1 MQKRISNLSRLLVL
15 ASTLTAAG
23 WAQAATATAT
33 IGLSATVTSNCTIA
47 TAPVAFGAYDPI
59 LGSNITAEGSVTV
72 ACTRN
77 ATGLW
82 VGLDTGAN
90 AVGGVRKLLGAAASD
105 KLEYSIMQPV
115 SSAVGAACPAYS
127 AGTAWSS
134 TSGTALQLTVP
145 TTKAA
150 RTYKVCGQIAQGQ
163 DMSVDSY
170 SDTVT
175 ASINF

>member
-1 MQKRISNLSRLLVL
+1 MQKRIRNLSRLVML
-15 ASTLTAAG
+15 ATTLAAAS
-23 WAQAATATAT
+23 WAQAGTATAT
-33 IGLSATVTSNCTIA
+33 IGLSATVTSNCTI
-47 TAPVAFGAYDPI
+47 TTTPVGFGAYDPI
-59 LGSNITAEGSVTV
+59 LGSDITAEGSVTV

-77 ATGLW
+77 ANGLW
-82 VGLDTGAN
+82 VGLNTGAN
-90 AVGGVRKLLGAAASD
+90 AIGEVRNLIGAVSTD
-105 KLEYSIMQPV
+105 KLAYSIQQP
-115 SSAVGAACPAYS
+115 SSDTPGAACPAYS

>member
-1 MQKRISNLSRLLVL
+1 MQKRIGNLSRLLVL

-23 WAQAATATAT
+23 WVQAATATAT
-33 IGLSATVTSNCTIA
+33 IGLSATVTSNCTIS
-47 TAPVAFGAYDPI
+47 TAPVGFGAYDPI
-59 LGSNITAEGSVTV
+59 SGSNITAQGSVTV

-82 VGLDTGAN
+82 VGLNTGAN
-90 AVGGVRKLLGAAASD
+90 GARKLKGTLKEDLLA
-105 KLEYSIMQPV
+105 YSIMRPV
-115 SSAVGAACPAYS
+115 STAAGAVCPAYG
-127 AGTAWSS
+127 AGTAWEN
-134 TSGTALQLTVP
+134 TSGSALSLTIP
-145 TTKAA
+145 DTKDA
-150 RTYKVCGQIAQGQ
+150 RVYNVCGQIAQGQ

>member
-1 MQKRISNLSRLLVL
+1 MQKRIRNLSRLLVL
-15 ASTLTAAG
+15 ASTLAAAS

-59 LGSNITAEGSVTV
+59 LGSNITAEGTVTV

-82 VGLDTGAN
+82 VGLNTGAN
-90 AVGGVRKLLGAAASD
+90 GARNLKGAGKNDMLA
-105 KLEYSIMQPV
+105 YSIKQPS
-115 SSAVGAACPAYS
+115 SSAPGAACPAYGSGS
-127 AGTAWSS
+127 AWDD
-134 TSGTALQLTVP
+134 TSGSALSLTVP
-145 TTKAA
+145 STKAA
-150 RTYKVCGQIAQGQ
+150 RVYNVCGQIAQGQ

>member
-1 MQKRISNLSRLLVL
+1 MQKRIRNLSRLLVL
-15 ASTLTAAG
+15 ASTLTAAS

-33 IGLSATVTSNCTIA
+33 IGLSATVTSNCTIS
-47 TAPVAFGAYDPI
+47 TAPVGFGAYDPVS
-59 LGSNITAEGSVTV
+59 GSNITAEGSVTV

-90 AVGGVRKLLGAAASD
+90 GARNLKGAVKNDMLA
-105 KLEYSIMQPV
+105 YSIKRPV
-115 SSAVGAACPAYS
+115 STAANAACPAYG
-127 AGTAWSS
+127 AGDAWDN
-134 TSGTALQLTVP
+134 TSVTALSLTVP
-145 TTKAA
+145 LTKAS
-150 RTYKVCGQIAQGQ
+150 RTYNVCGQIAQGQ